1 MVHAQNMS
9 ARATGG
15 VSSTKNPSTVTPSLA
30 DRYYSAIVP
39 LTRTPIDLDIRTG
52 SGPAGGERMR
62 LVSQWSA

>member
-39 LTRTPIDLDIRTG
+39 PDPD
-52 SGPAGGERMR
+52 SD
-62 LVSQWSA
+62 